1 MYVHFKN
8 LVIGLALAIA
18 SGTSFA
24 QLVVPAGGS
33 FDAGTFG
40 GLDLACTGMLVQGS
54 VTVGSSTISRAT
66 DVVVDGG
73 NLAGDSGTISLSG
86 TFNNTGAFNAGTG
99 TVAFTDDCVGPAKIV
114 GTSTF
119 TNLSFVS
126 TTGRTL
132 VIPDGTSITV
142 TGTLTLQGTPGA
154 PISIVTASG
163 APAVINLAPGA
174 TVVRS
179 NVILAPGVGIG
190 APLASNVASIPTLS
204 EYGLML
210 LSLLLGALA
219 WTRVRPRQLVS

>member
-8 LVIGLALAIA
+8 WVFGLVLGIT
-18 SGTSFA
+18 SGASFA
-24 QLVVPAGGS
+24 QLVVPPGGS
-33 FDAGTFG
+33 IDAGAFG
-40 GLDLACTGMLVQGS
+40 GLDLACTGMVVQGT
-54 VTVGSSTISRAT
+54 VTVGSSTISNAT

-86 TFNNTGAFNAGTG
+86 TFNNTGSFTAGTG
-99 TVAFTDDCVGPAKIV
+99 TVAFTDACAGPARIV

-126 TTGRTL
+126 ATGRTL

-142 TGTLTLQGTPGA
+142 TGTLTLQGTSGA

-179 NVILAPGVGIG
+179 NVLLAPGVSIG
-190 APLASNVASIPTLS
+190 APLASSVASIPTLG

-210 LSLLLGALA
+210 LSAMLAALA
-219 WTRVRPRQLVS
+219 WMRVRPRPPAG